1 MPICQPL
8 VGAAAI
14 VVATAVQMEPEAEEE
29 EALVLEPICTIAIVN
44 RVNWMV
50 FYIEQL
56 RV

>member
-14 VVATAVQMEPEAEEE
+14 VVAIAVQMEPEAAEE

>member
-14 VVATAVQMEPEAEEE
+14 VVATAVQMEPEAVEE
-29 EALVLEPICTIAIVN
+29 EALVLEPICTTAIVN